1 MVVDV
6 DILVDKV
13 LEIMNTDLIR
23 VYCEQDERFMKVAL
37 VLKAWN
43 RNLSSDKSSRL
54 NSFSIYILLLAYML
68 FKHMLVNVQRSGYH
82 GAEARLMVFADKTPK
97 LIGA

>member
-68 FKHMLVNVQRSGYH
+68 
-82 GAEARLMVFADKTPK
+82 
-97 LIGA
+97 